1 VESLLSGLAD
11 ISIMSFVD
19 STAGPGLDAPA
30 MVVNAKFEDGKKE
43 ERVTFGRNGSD
54 VFVARPDDAG
64 AGQIDAGRYD
74 TAVKAFDELLK

>member
-11 ISIMSFVD
+11 ISITSFVD
-19 STAGPGLDAPA
+19 STAGTGLDAPA
-30 MVVNAKFEDGKKE
+30 MVVTARFEDGKKE
-43 ERVTFGRNGSD
+43 ERVTFGRNGND

-74 TAVKAFDELLK
+74 TAVKAFEELLK